1 MAEVGKKQPGRDAS
15 MDVKSIRERH
25 GRHLE
30 RLEALARKVRQKR
43 AGAYEAAIRHA
54 ELHPPSVSS
63 MKSSPEVLKRA
74 LSRGQ
79 VRRIARVAS
88 KTSKDTEGLFT
99 AGGARY
105 AVTDLYKP
113 TARERV
119 GLLRE
124 RATKRAGGFW
134 EEHKMTFV
142 LGAVG
147 LTALYLL
154 YVTAARAQERGASRP
169 APRGRHLS
177 GFHRAALPAHAV
189 GWWPEEHLLGGSD
202 RTSWEPGRWPSE
214 HYRDLGEE
222 FPWEHRHQEQGW
234 WPGEHHHFTGARS
247 RIHFAIGDIVVASA
261 NAPLFKSDAPM
272 TPPFAASGA
281 DGQVKIVG
289 LSMRGDVNPQRRLY
303 QVVDVDHPEAGAFW
317 IEKRF
322 LMPMSAYESLE
333 SVATTGAEGTW

>member
-1 MAEVGKKQPGRDAS
+1 MAEGGKKIGRDLS

-30 RLEALARKVRQKR
+30 RLEALARKVRAKR
-43 AGAYEAAIRHA
+43 AGAYEAAIRHT

-74 LSRGQ
+74 LARGQ
-79 VRRIARVAS
+79 VKRIARVAS

-124 RATKRAGGFW
+124 RATRKAGGFW
-134 EEHKMTFV
+134 EEHKTKFV

-154 YVTAARAQERGASRP
+154 YVTAVRAQERGASRP
-169 APRGRHLS
+169 VPRGRHLS
-177 GFHRAALPAHAV
+177 GFHPAALPAHAV
-189 GWWPEEHLLGGSD
+189 GWWPEERVG
-202 RTSWEPGRWPSE
+202 WAPGRWPSE
-214 HYRDLGEE
+214 HYRDRGEE
-222 FPWEHRHQEQGW
+222 FPWEHRHQEHGW
-234 WPGEHHHFTGARS
+234 WPGEHH
-247 RIHFAIGDIVVASA
+247 
-261 NAPLFKSDAPM
+261 
-272 TPPFAASGA
+272 
-281 DGQVKIVG
+281 
-289 LSMRGDVNPQRRLY
+289 Y
-303 QVVDVDHPEAGAFW
+303 W
-317 IEKRF
+317 W
-322 LMPMSAYESLE
+322 
-333 SVATTGAEGTW
+333 EG

>member
-189 GWWPEEHLLGGSD
+189 GWWPEERVGAKPAFVDPCPPCFVTDPKFYMNDPQHPDPCIQFCDPQHPERPWPPQENVG
-202 RTSWEPGRWPSE
+202 WEQGRWPSE
-214 HYRDLGEE
+214 HYRDHGEE
-222 FPWEHRHQEQGW
+222 FPWEHRHQEHGW
-234 WPGEHHHFTGARS
+234 WPGEHHHWWEGA
-247 RIHFAIGDIVVASA
+247 
-261 NAPLFKSDAPM
+261 
-272 TPPFAASGA
+272 
-281 DGQVKIVG
+281 
-289 LSMRGDVNPQRRLY
+289 
-303 QVVDVDHPEAGAFW
+303 
-317 IEKRF
+317 
-322 LMPMSAYESLE
+322 
-333 SVATTGAEGTW
+333 